1 VVKPSFLVE
10 NQNVL
15 LAFLVILAGETPF
28 ADKITNGN
36 KKNHWPKKNNLEK
49 KNTLNTHIGKTNIL
63 LVSRVKFPYGYV

>member
-28 ADKITNGN
+28 ADKITNG
-36 KKNHWPKKNNLEK
+36 KKKHIGQKNNLEK
-49 KNTLNTHIGKTNIL
+49 KNTLNTHISKTNIL
-63 LVSRVKFPYGYV
+63 LVSRVKFPYGYG

>member
-36 KKNHWPKKNNLEK
+36 KKTIGQKKT
-49 KNTLNTHIGKTNIL
+49 TLKRKTH
-63 LVSRVKFPYGYV
+63 